1 MKQDLME
8 HDLMK
13 RDLMERD
20 LMERDLME
28 RDLMKHDLM
37 ERDLMEHDLIEHDP
51 MRPNRTKIHDMTK
64 IVLTPGRSWLRNTA
78 CVWLTVVTLAAG
90 LAACAAPDLSTRSNA
105 VDQTAPV
112 RAPRMSDP
120 LPARRVPPAA
130 PKLDFSCVSDA
141 DCAVK
146 NIGNCCGYFPAC
158 VNKNSPADPGAVRA
172 RCASEGMASICGFA
186 EVSACTCSAGRCEAV
201 GSNTRSVQ

>member
-1 MKQDLME
+1 MEHDLITHDLME
-8 HDLMK
+8 HDLKEHDLMKHDLMKHDLMK
-13 RDLMERD
+13 RDLVD
-20 LMERDLME
+20 
-28 RDLMKHDLM
+28 
-37 ERDLMEHDLIEHDP
+37 HDLIEHDP
-51 MRPNRTKIHDMTK
+51 MRPNRTKIRDTMK
-64 IVLTPGRSWLRNTA
+64 IVLTPNRSWLCNTA
-78 CVWLTVVTLAAG
+78 RVWLTVITLVAG

-130 PKLDFSCVSDA
+130 PKLDFNCVSDA

-158 VNKNSPADPGAVRA
+158 VNKDSPTDPGAVRA
-172 RCASEGMASICGFA
+172 RCASEGMASVCGFA
-186 EVSACTCSAGRCEAV
+186 EISACTCSAGRCEAV
-201 GSNTRSVQ
+201 GSNARSVQ